1 MRDIY
6 RTIKS
11 YSLDA
16 ISLHAAF
23 RCNWT
28 LIVTLTIEVWA
39 CVLHTTGRLGMSNT
53 CGKLF

>member
-11 YSLDA
+11 YSLYA

-28 LIVTLTIEVWA
+28 LIVTLIIEVWA
-39 CVLHTTGRLGMSNT
+39 CVLHMTGRLGMSNT